1 MQLAAIGRFD
11 KMESLNYVNSIYAFN
26 QSNTKR
32 EATLYN
38 FKLNFYK
45 KKIFLTKFTT
55 PEGFNDEKRIDEFF
69 KTILDNISERNMR
82 AVPILPKIVQFFK
95 KNPSYKELLPPGIR
109 L

>member
-1 MQLAAIGRFD
+1 
-11 KMESLNYVNSIYAFN
+11 MEIKDNAFARQFETTVNEGLLVVEYSL
-26 QSNTKR
+26 Q
-32 EATLYN
+32 E
-38 FKLNFYK
+38 K
-45 KKIFLTKFTT
+45 KVFLTKFTT
-55 PEGFNDEKRIDEFF
+55 PEGFSDEKSIDEFF